1 MSNRQGKN
9 HQSGKGKVSLLEKP
23 MLCEARAFR
32 AQGTSWTFSQAGE
45 VALLMVGERSWG
57 LSLTSLFLYQPPGGI
72 LRKSTM
78 KGGEEGWFLVTEGT
92 PVLWRA

>member
-1 MSNRQGKN
+1 
-9 HQSGKGKVSLLEKP
+9 

-57 LSLTSLFLYQPPGGI
+57 LSLTSLFIARFSLPAPRWNPEEVYYERRGGG
-72 LRKSTM
+72 M
-78 KGGEEGWFLVTEGT
+78 V
-92 PVLWRA
+92 PCH